1 MTESLLKHAISTKN
15 LLNLCAVAASA
26 AMLKTEFFRGPME
39 KNSSE
44 NLRIILFVEM
54 CFSWLM
60 KIWGITTNRSS

>member
-39 KNSSE
+39 K
-44 NLRIILFVEM
+44 
-54 CFSWLM
+54 
-60 KIWGITTNRSS
+60 KIAAKIYE